1 MDSLHRLLTDARGE
15 LPPTTVDLDEI
26 SARGRRHIRRRRWSV
41 VAAAVAVTLAAGSL
55 FPFVRDDHRPS
66 PPATHVPAAAGF
78 AARVQGFTSGGYR
91 VGASIMVTPGYEIAP
106 IYRDSTRVAGS
117 VEVYRPGAFDPRIV
131 RTGTPVTV
139 GSAPGFRF
147 VATTTV
153 RYGTGQKLAEI
164 TKPAVAWPY
173 ADDAWAVVRSADDTL
188 STDTLQ
194 ALASHLTL
202 GPATPVRLPFRLG
215 YLPPGLTTQAAGR
228 ISLDLTRDTT
238 LGRLGELTLAA
249 PRPYTGLT
257 APVTPSGV
265 TIVEEHQAAGRPHGD
280 TTCDGGGCYRG
291 LPGTD
296 LYVGVTGQLPAPQLR
311 KILDGVTTA
320 DPGDRA
326 TWFAVQS

>member
-1 MDSLHRLLTDARGE
+1 MDDRLHQLLRDARGE

-78 AARVQGFTSGGYR
+78 AARVQGFTSGDYR

-117 VEVYRPGAFDPRIV
+117 VEVYHPGAFDPRIV

-139 GSAPGFRF
+139 GSTPGFRY

-164 TKPAVAWPY
+164 KKPAVAWSY

-188 STDTLQ
+188 STDALQ
-194 ALASHLTL
+194 GLASHLTL

-215 YLPPGLTTQAAGR
+215 YVPPGLSTQAAGR
-228 ISLDLTRDTT
+228 TSLAPTDDPAP
-238 LGRLGELTLAA
+238 GRLGEMTLAA
-249 PRPYTGLT
+249 PHSFTGLT
-257 APVTPSGV
+257 GPLTLAGA
-265 TIVEEHQAAGRPHGD
+265 TIVEEHRAGGVPAG
-280 TTCDGGGCYRG
+280 TTCDGSGCYRA
-291 LPGTD
+291 LPDTD
-296 LYVGVTGQLPAPQLR
+296 LSVGVTGTLPSPQLR
-311 KILDGVTTA
+311 QILDGVTTA
-320 DPGDRA
+320 DPADPA
-326 TWFAVQS
+326 TWFPVPN